1 MVKRTESMLM
11 SPALHYAFG
20 AVLPISFLIQI
31 SLEDDGDDDSQDEM
45 REKRASCRTVNN

>member
-31 SLEDDGDDDSQDEM
+31 SLEDDGDDDSEDEM
-45 REKRASCRTVNN
+45 QEGVLSYRK